1 MLLALK
7 QVLVI
12 IILVF
17 AIHYDKF
24 FSKIIFPYLKTVI
37 DGLSLLQIRGMDVV
51 MVISMVVLVAC
62 LV

>member
-1 MLLALK
+1 MRRVLAL
-7 QVLVI
+7 

-37 DGLSLLQIRGMDVV
+37 DGLSFLQIRGMDVV